1 MSHKAYKE
9 LVALAAPGATDGQ
22 DDERLRDHAS
32 TCPQCRRQSHDIRE
46 MTAPVT
52 APAVESE
59 EARRRRV
66 LNDFSRVLD
75 AQLDECDKWESSG
88 DLYVVHSQLV
98 N

>member
-9 LVALAAPGATDGQ
+9 LFALAALGATDEGS
-22 DDERLRDHAS
+22 DERLRDHAK
-32 TCPQCRRQSHDIRE
+32 TCPQCRRQSLDIRE
-46 MTAPVT
+46 TAPTT
-52 APAVESE
+52 APAGESE

-75 AQLDECDKWESSG
+75 SQLDECDKWESSG
-88 DLYVVHSQLV
+88 DLYIVWSQLI